1 MKNVTSI
8 LIILPLLILLP
19 LNASARVNGVQ
30 TTTNVTIK
38 SSTVWTSLSPS
49 PLSFTTPN
57 AQTCTVSGSAD
68 ATNPNKKTLD
78 NQYRFTLTMDN
89 ANPGIDGEC
98 ERLLEFDDNANIDD
112 EDSKQLLSTCLFTKV
127 GAGSHTVRSLARKVA
142 KTPAAPD
149 MVVTDQSF
157 TISCTDNPL

>member
-1 MKNVTSI
+1 MKNVISI
-8 LIILPLLILLP
+8 LIALPLLILLP

-38 SSTVWTSLSPS
+38 SSTVWTVVSAKP
-49 PLSFTTPN
+49 FNTPN
-57 AQTCTVSGSAD
+57 PQTCTVSGSAD
-68 ATNPNKKTLD
+68 ASNPNKKTLD

-89 ANPGIDGEC
+89 ANPGIDGGC
-98 ERLLEFDDNANIDD
+98 ERLLEFDDNASIDD
-112 EDSKQLLSTCLFTKV
+112 EDTKQIGSTCLFTNV
-127 GAGSHTVRSLARKVA
+127 GAGQHTVRWLARKVA

-149 MVVTDQSF
+149 MVVTDNSL